1 MDVRVVDH
9 PLAAAR
15 LTTLRDERTD
25 NAAFRA
31 ALRDDLDTPAA
42 LAAVDTW
49 VAASLAMD
57 ADDHEAVGEMT
68 TAIDAL
74 LGIAL

>member
-1 MDVRVVDH
+1 MFSPSLGWSGCGAV
-9 PLAAAR
+9 PAAE
-15 LTTLRDERTD
+15 TI
-25 NAAFRA
+25 AAIRA

-49 VAASLAMD
+49 VAASLAME
-57 ADDHEAVGEMT
+57 ADDHEAVSEMT